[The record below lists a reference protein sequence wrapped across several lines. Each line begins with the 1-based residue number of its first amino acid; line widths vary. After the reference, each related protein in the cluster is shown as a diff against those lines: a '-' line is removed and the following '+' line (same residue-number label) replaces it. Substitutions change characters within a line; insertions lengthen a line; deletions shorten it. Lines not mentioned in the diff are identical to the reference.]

1 MIFIEIQEAIK
12 KAKEILNKNN
22 LEDASLQTRIL
33 LASILVCRK
42 EDLIVRGK
50 EELSKENTKKFLEGI
65 EKISKGYPVQ
75 YLTKSKEFMEMNFF
89 VDRNVLVPR
98 SDTET
103 LVQEVI
109 KIANNEEKKDIL
121 ELCTGSGIIS
131 VSLKKYL
138 GEVNITATDIST
150 KALEVANKNAEELI
164 EKNNIK
170 FIQSDVF
177 EKIIEK
183 YDIIVSNPPYI
194 KTEVMK
200 EYNLEFE
207 PKLALDG
214 GEDGLEFYK
223 IIIKEGH
230 KHLKEKGIIALE
242 IGYDQREEIIE
253 LVAKN
258 RTLSKCRMYKRPKRK

>member
-1 MIFIEIQEAIK
+1 
-12 KAKEILNKNN
+12 
-22 LEDASLQTRIL
+22 
-33 LASILVCRK
+33 
-42 EDLIVRGK
+42 
-50 EELSKENTKKFLEGI
+50 
-65 EKISKGYPVQ
+65 
-75 YLTKSKEFMEMNFF
+75 MEMNFF

-121 ELCTGSGIIS
+121 ELCTGSGIIA

-138 GEVNITATDIST
+138 GEVNITAIDISI

-170 FIQSDVF
+170 FIQSDMF
-177 EKIIEK
+177 EKITEK

-194 KTEVMK
+194 KTQVMK

-258 RTLSKCRMYKRPKRK
+258 RTLSKYRMYKRPKRK

>member
-1 MIFIEIQEAIK
+1 MGMK
-12 KAKEILNKNN
+12 
-22 LEDASLQTRIL
+22 
-33 LASILVCRK
+33 
-42 EDLIVRGK
+42 
-50 EELSKENTKKFLEGI
+50 
-65 EKISKGYPVQ
+65 
-75 YLTKSKEFMEMNFF
+75 FF
-89 VDRNVLVPR
+89 VNRNVLIPR

-103 LVQEVI
+103 LVEEVI
-109 KIANNEEKKDIL
+109 KLAKEENKKDIL
-121 ELCTGSGIIS
+121 ELCTGSGIIA

-138 GEVNITATDIST
+138 EKVNITATDIST
-150 KALEVANKNAEELI
+150 KALEVAKKNKQQLL
-164 EKNNIK
+164 KNETIQ
-170 FIQSDVF
+170 FIQSDMF
-177 EKIIEK
+177 EKITEK

-223 IIIKEGH
+223 IIIKKGH